1 MTRTLHVIG
10 NGFDIAN
17 GVRSSY
23 RDFREYLMGQGPDGV
38 RLVESL
44 ESCLGGAP
52 DLWGDF
58 EESLAS
64 MDRGRAMDSVD
75 AAMGRS
81 PEGQIEDDRVRDSVD
96 EGLADMLDIEASL
109 PIQFFRWLCT
119 LKAEGPVWQCP
130 VPLDPEGRF
139 ISFNYTDI
147 LESRYGI
154 PRDRIM
160 YIHGSVARGSGS
172 IVMGHG
178 GDPERMLSDWMES
191 VRGDPMYLPYV
202 EEDGVSCR
210 NTRLSA
216 QAYGDYLVDD
226 CEWGCDGRFKA
237 MGIASR
243 LIEEYFGVTAKRCD
257 EVIAR
262 NSDYFESLHDVD
274 RVVLIGHSLSTVD
287 LPYFRRILEC
297 SDDPGAIRWEIGYHS
312 RRARAEAFSERLG
325 LDPSK
330 VTYYCTM

>member
-1 MTRTLHVIG
+1 MSRTLHVIG

-38 RLVESL
+38 HLVDSL

-75 AAMGRS
+75 AAIGRS

-178 GDPERMLSDWMES
+178 GDPERMLTDWMES
-191 VRGDPMYLPYV
+191 VRGDPMYLPY
-202 EEDGVSCR
+202 
-210 NTRLSA
+210 
-216 QAYGDYLVDD
+216 
-226 CEWGCDGRFKA
+226 W
-237 MGIASR
+237 
-243 LIEEYFGVTAKRCD
+243 TA
-257 EVIAR
+257 
-262 NSDYFESLHDVD
+262 
-274 RVVLIGHSLSTVD
+274 T
-287 LPYFRRILEC
+287 
-297 SDDPGAIRWEIGYHS
+297 
-312 RRARAEAFSERLG
+312 
-325 LDPSK
+325 
-330 VTYYCTM
+330 T